1 MAKRRPQ
8 QQQYPQ
14 QPQQQYPQQSLNYGG
29 YNHIG
34 ALSPEDNTLLRSRHR
49 QSQGGIIAIIIFL
62 ILIFL
67 LALGTLI
74 VASITANDLKK
85 FSHHHHAHPRVRM
98 EWDLAS
104 EDSCDDMNPCTV
116 DFADHADDPRK
127 TVCMNHPRPNGFPCN
142 STCFFQERRREDTHK
157 CKNLGKGCAEC
168 RGTRCK
174 GECRRDR
181 DCPTRR
187 GRGPLLRIPQRASCN
202 DGICVWEFFEE
213 RSRFNFPCDVDVLR
227 KRCKRFVKPE
237 FRECMDAEPTC
248 GVQFGGRGGKKG
260 GQRDE
265 LPMLPMPSEEIE
277 RDSNGGGKNGGNGDA
292 GPQLTRC
299 SFSFKC
305 ARPSEPYIPKPPKK
319 HGGEHPVTKEGNG
332 ETTTTTD
339 AFGSLDSFLDD
350 VNTNTNNNVID
361 DSTLEDFKKLTK
373 KSSASHRRTL
383 AASETSRR
391 QRHTIEGS
399 AAKRM

>member
-1 MAKRRPQ
+1 MSNLHQRQQQQ

-14 QPQQQYPQQSLNYGG
+14 SIPSYGG
-29 YNHIG
+29 YTPAG
-34 ALSPEDNTLLRSRHR
+34 VYMPSDRTSSQARHR
-49 QSQGGIIAIIIFL
+49 QSQGGIIAIIVFL
-62 ILIFL
+62 VLIFL

-98 EWDLAS
+98 EWDLAA

-116 DFADHADDPRK
+116 DFADHADDPNK
-127 TVCMNHPRPNGFPCN
+127 TVCMNHPRPNGYPCN
-142 STCFFQERRREDTHK
+142 STCFFDERGEGATHQ

-187 GRGPLLRIPQRASCN
+187 GRGPLLSIPQRASCN

-213 RSRFNFPCDVDVLR
+213 RSRVNFPCDVDVLR
-227 KRCKRFVKPE
+227 KRCMRFVKPE
-237 FRECMDAEPTC
+237 FRECVDAEPTC
-248 GVQFGGRGGKKG
+248 GVDVGGGGKGK
-260 GQRDE
+260 RDE
-265 LPMLPMPSEEIE
+265 VPLLPMSPESQ
-277 RDSNGGGKNGGNGDA
+277 RNGGGGSGGHDA
-292 GPQLTRC
+292 GAELTRC

-305 ARPSEPYIPKPPKK
+305 ARPSEPYIPKAMPQGG
-319 HGGEHPVTKEGNG
+319 GGEHPVTKEGNG
-332 ETTTTTD
+332 ETTTTD
-339 AFGSLDSFLDD
+339 SFGSLDSFLDD
-350 VNTNTNNNVID
+350 ANTNTNNNVMID

-373 KSSASHRRTL
+373 KSSASHRRT
-383 AASETSRR
+383 AATSRSSR
-391 QRHTIEGS
+391 NQRHTIEGS
-399 AAKRM
+399 AVKQRM

>member
-1 MAKRRPQ
+1 MTSRYSQ
-8 QQQYPQ
+8 QQQLQLQQQQQ
-14 QPQQQYPQQSLNYGG
+14 QPQQVNYGS
-29 YNHIG
+29 YSRIG
-34 ALSPEDNTLLRSRHR
+34 ELSPGDKSMLNSRHR
-49 QSQGGIIAIIIFL
+49 QSQGGIIAVII
-62 ILIFL
+62 L
-67 LALGTLI
+67 LVIIGLLCIGTLI
-74 VASITANDLKK
+74 AASIAATEAKK
-85 FSHHHHAHPRVRM
+85 CKHHHHAHPRVHV

-104 EDSCDDMNPCTV
+104 GDSCDDMNPCTV

-127 TVCMNHPRPNGFPCN
+127 TVCMNHPRPNGYPCN
-142 STCFFQERRREDTHK
+142 STCFFKEHKGGTHK

-187 GRGPLLRIPQRASCN
+187 GRGPLLRIPQRSSCN

-227 KRCKRFVKPE
+227 KRCLRFVKPE

-265 LPMLPMPSEEIE
+265 LPMLPMPSEETE
-277 RDSNGGGKNGGNGDA
+277 RDSDGKHGGNGDA

-319 HGGEHPVTKEGNG
+319 HGEGEHPVAKEQP
-332 ETTTTTD
+332 ETTTTTESS
-339 AFGSLDSFLDD
+339 FGTLDSFLEDTD
-350 VNTNTNNNVID
+350 QTAAAID
-361 DSTLEDFKKLTK
+361 TTLEDFKKLTK
-373 KSSASHRRTL
+373 KSSISHRQT
-383 AASETSRR
+383 TGSRR
-391 QRHTIEGS
+391 AQRHTIEGS
-399 AAKRM
+399 AAKRL

>member
-1 MAKRRPQ
+1 MATKRHPQQPQYPQQQQ

-14 QPQQQYPQQSLNYGG
+14 QTPNYG
-29 YNHIG
+29 YSPIG
-34 ALSPEDNTLLRSRHR
+34 AYEPSDRTTSQSRHR

-127 TVCMNHPRPNGFPCN
+127 TVCMNHPRPNGYPCN
-142 STCFFQERRREDTHK
+142 STCFFQERRQGDTHK

-181 DCPTRR
+181 DCPTKR
-187 GRGPLLRIPQRASCN
+187 GRGPLLRIPQRATCN

-237 FRECMDAEPTC
+237 FRECLDAEPTC
-248 GVQFGGRGGKKG
+248 GVQFGGGRGK
-260 GQRDE
+260 RDE
-265 LPMLPMPSEEIE
+265 LPMLPMPEETD
-277 RDSNGGGKNGGNGDA
+277 RDNDGGNGDA

-332 ETTTTTD
+332 ETETTTTTTD
-339 AFGSLDSFLDD
+339 SFGRLDSFLDGAVVD
-350 VNTNTNNNVID
+350 TNLID
-361 DSTLEDFKKLTK
+361 DTTLEDFKKLTK
-373 KSSASHRRTL
+373 KSSASHRRAL
-383 AASETSRR
+383 AASANSRR

>member
-1 MAKRRPQ
+1 MTSRHRPQPQPQPQ
-8 QQQYPQ
+8 QQQQ
-14 QPQQQYPQQSLNYGG
+14 QVNYG
-29 YNHIG
+29 YSPIG
-34 ALSPEDNTLLRSRHR
+34 EYATLDRDRSTSRHR

-74 VASITANDLKK
+74 VASITASELKK
-85 FSHHHHAHPRVRM
+85 IGHHHHAHPRVRM

-116 DFADHADDPRK
+116 DFADHADDPTK
-127 TVCMNHPRPNGFPCN
+127 TVCLNHPRPNGYPCN
-142 STCFFQERRREDTHK
+142 STCFFDERGEGATHQ

-187 GRGPLLRIPQRASCN
+187 GRGPLLSIPQRASCN

-213 RSRFNFPCDVDVLR
+213 RSRVNFPCDVDVLR
-227 KRCKRFVKPE
+227 KRCMRFVKPE
-237 FRECMDAEPTC
+237 FRECVDAEPTC
-248 GVQFGGRGGKKG
+248 GVQAGGGGRGK
-260 GQRDE
+260 RDE
-265 LPMLPMPSEEIE
+265 VPLLPMSPESQ
-277 RDSNGGGKNGGNGDA
+277 RNGGNHGGDDA
-292 GPQLTRC
+292 GAELTRC

-305 ARPSEPYIPKPPKK
+305 ARPSEPYIPKKMP
-319 HGGEHPVTKEGNG
+319 HGDGGEHPVTKEG
-332 ETTTTTD
+332 ETQTTTTTTTTD
-339 AFGSLDSFLDD
+339 SFGSLDSFLDD
-350 VNTNTNNNVID
+350 VNTNTNVID

-373 KSSASHRRTL
+373 KSSANHRRTL
-383 AASETSRR
+383 AAGSRR
-391 QRHTIEGS
+391 QRQTIEGS

>member
-1 MAKRRPQ
+1 MTTQRHLQ
-8 QQQYPQ
+8 QQQ
-14 QPQQQYPQQSLNYGG
+14 QQQQQQLQQQQSMNYG

-34 ALSPEDNTLLRSRHR
+34 QYEPSDRTTSQSRHR
-49 QSQGGIIAIIIFL
+49 QTQGGVVAIIILL
-62 ILIFL
+62 IIVGL
-67 LALGTLI
+67 LALGSLI
-74 VASITANDLKK
+74 AASIAATEAKNCK
-85 FSHHHHAHPRVRM
+85 HHHHAHPRVRV

-104 EDSCDDMNPCTV
+104 EGSCDDMNPCTV

-127 TVCMNHPRPNGFPCN
+127 TVCMNHPRPNGYPCN
-142 STCFFQERRREDTHK
+142 STCFFPERREGATHE

-227 KRCKRFVKPE
+227 KRCKRFVKPQ

-265 LPMLPMPSEEIE
+265 LPMLPMPEETQ
-277 RDSNGGGKNGGNGDA
+277 RGGGGGNGDA

-305 ARPSEPYIPKPPKK
+305 ARPSEPYIPKMSG
-319 HGGEHPVTKEGNG
+319 HGGDHPVTKEQEG
-332 ETTTTTD
+332 ETTTTE
-339 AFGSLDSFLDD
+339 ASSFDSFSQDTTSLKKVFDE
-350 VNTNTNNNVID
+350 T
-361 DSTLEDFKKLTK
+361 TLADFKKLTK
-373 KSSASHRRTL
+373 KLSGSHRRTPL
-383 AASETSRR
+383 SKSSRHQR
-391 QRHTIEGS
+391 QTIEG
-399 AAKRM
+399 AAPKRM